1 MIFSE
6 LWMSEHPYVKDGKKV
21 FLNMAFNKK
30 KETAIIWLL
39 FYGAKNHSKNIE
51 CKIQIGNLTDGLHS
65 YQGPVAS
72 LDDNKT
78 TIFESQR
85 GLNIPFKIVKEFLQN
100 DELRIEFEV
109 EFKSNNNGQKL
120 TNENKSEQA
129 KIMIENN

>member
-1 MIFSE
+1 
-6 LWMSEHPYVKDGKKV
+6 MSEHPYVKDEKKV

-30 KETAIIWLL
+30 KEMAIIWLL
-39 FYGAKNHSKNIE
+39 FYGAKTHAKKIK

-78 TIFESQR
+78 AIFLNQR
-85 GLNIPFKIVKEFLQN
+85 GLIIPFNIVKEFLQN
-100 DELRIEFEV
+100 DELRIEFEI
-109 EFKSNNNGQKL
+109 EFESNNNGQKL
-120 TNENKSEQA
+120 TNENESEKS

>member
-1 MIFSE
+1 
-6 LWMSEHPYVKDGKKV
+6 MSEHPYVKDGKKV

-30 KETAIIWLL
+30 KEIAIIWLL
-39 FYGAKNHSKNIE
+39 FYGAKTHAKDAK

-100 DELRIEFEV
+100 DELKIEFEI
-109 EFKSNNNGQKL
+109 EFKSTNSQKS
-120 TNENKSEQA
+120 TNENECEQA
-129 KIMIENN
+129 KIIENN